1 MIDLKEFVLSKVFF
15 LDGFVAPRFL
25 NTAAERDPGN
35 KAADSAHVMGSGGL
49 AVVAVAIGCLGAER
63 RGERFFR
70 TWTFFNRRPPTT
82 LSEVGRSAAGHIR
95 AIKGSDG
102 VSPVG
107 ARQDQ
112 PHNES
117 CARCWV
123 RKHLRT
129 SAVRVACTC
138 MSMNRNVP
146 YDLCVCVCM
155 NVSTCICTCTL
166 TRTHPLSLRPS
177 FLPSLPQVCEEFFY
191 DIYTRGC
198 TGQEGVDDMKTL
210 PGGLQVPRQ
219 DTRPH

>member
-1 MIDLKEFVLSKVFF
+1 MHWGVLSTSLPRSRHVEVRLSRHCHVAFTSLPRGGFAAIDLKEFVLSKVFF
-15 LDGFVAPRFL
+15 LDRVVPSLRFL

-129 SAVRVACTC
+129 SAVPCSVPGRKILWCRV
-138 MSMNRNVP
+138 
-146 YDLCVCVCM
+146 
-155 NVSTCICTCTL
+155 I
-166 TRTHPLSLRPS
+166 LRHRAAW
-177 FLPSLPQVCEEFFY
+177 QR
-191 DIYTRGC
+191 DGR
-198 TGQEGVDDMKTL
+198 
-210 PGGLQVPRQ
+210 VPRVVLWQ
-219 DTRPH
+219 F